1 MEREGASS
9 SSGGE
14 HPALFDAADL
24 HFFDLTA
31 EDADEAKL
39 RKSYHKKSLSTHPD
53 KGGCK
58 EAFQNLGFLYEKLQQ
73 GFKTLRVLQEE
84 FPNVTVA
91 SVTAPARTD
100 DHSPRVAPEKTA
112 PAWNVRDILQPD
124 LPLIRDAIEG
134 ILQYLDVRPDLLH
147 AALRELAVRHEYTC
161 HLRGVEQ
168 PAEYSRRYHG
178 TSWEGLK
185 QILNRGFLPSY
196 GAGRSYQWRQH
207 RKNGPLVYTSPDK
220 SCASHYP
227 MALVDVQ
234 NNQCGEVVARDTKY
248 LRVILTCKVD
258 ITTRQIKIRRGRN
271 KQDAFPADCIIP
283 AAVTFIAFRTAPQE
297 QLQHYGL
304 NEWGLQYDSDASD
317 LSDSGVEQPAAD
329 DRDTQ
334 LERLVQT
341 QLMRMR
347 RSRSESQCETDEVA
361 GVDHR
366 SQSTVAEAVL
376 KLLEVRAAEL
386 QYQGVW
392 NDKYRSPLGMVM
404 TDSQIKNAWNV
415 RLKAMFK
422 EVMDDH
428 EATDE
433 GLTRRKRRK
442 KTHSRFN
449 SWLFLRFGRKSEIR
463 AILRN
468 GCTDDI
474 IQRLEDIAES

>member
-1 MEREGASS
+1 M
-9 SSGGE
+9 
-14 HPALFDAADL
+14 P
-24 HFFDLTA
+24 
-31 EDADEAKL
+31 
-39 RKSYHKKSLSTHPD
+39 
-53 KGGCK
+53 
-58 EAFQNLGFLYEKLQQ
+58 
-73 GFKTLRVLQEE
+73 
-84 FPNVTVA
+84 
-91 SVTAPARTD
+91 
-100 DHSPRVAPEKTA
+100 
-112 PAWNVRDILQPD
+112 
-124 LPLIRDAIEG
+124 
-134 ILQYLDVRPDLLH
+134 YLDVMPDSLH
-147 AALRELAVRHEYTC
+147 AALRELAVRDEYTC

-168 PAEYSRRYHG
+168 PAEDSRRYHG

-196 GAGRSYQWRQH
+196 GAGRSYQWH
-207 RKNGPLVYTSPDK
+207 HHKKNGPLVYTSPDK
-220 SCASHYP
+220 SCASYYP
-227 MALVDVQ
+227 MALVDDQ

-304 NEWGLQYDSDASD
+304 NEWGLQYESDASD

-347 RSRSESQCETDEVA
+347 RNRSEAQCETDEVA
-361 GVDHR
+361 DEVAVRDHR
-366 SQSTVAEAVL
+366 SESTVAEAVL
-376 KLLEVRAAEL
+376 KLLEVRASEL
-386 QYQGVW
+386 EHQGVW
-392 NDKYRSPLGMVM
+392 MDTYRSPPGMVM
-404 TDSQIKNAWNV
+404 TENQLKNAWNV

-442 KTHSRFN
+442 KPIADSIVGSFSDSDVNQRSGTFCVMDVQTLLFN
-449 SWLFLRFGRKSEIR
+449 AYKI
-463 AILRN
+463 
-468 GCTDDI
+468 
-474 IQRLEDIAES
+474 